1 MNDWSYE
8 TLTAT
13 QDIKSDDAINEKITM
28 YVDDKLV
35 WGVEPDGTEPD
46 TDPTT
51 TTTQPT
57 TGDDIVWGDANCDG
71 KVDISDAVMILQAIA
86 NNDVYGV
93 NGSSDT
99 RITEQGVINA
109 DVYDN
114 GTGMT
119 TLDALTIQRY
129 LVELIDKLPVTSN

>member
-1 MNDWSYE
+1 MN
-8 TLTAT
+8 LTE
-13 QDIKSDDAINEKITM
+13 QSGN
-28 YVDDKLV
+28 
-35 WGVEPDGTEPD
+35 
-46 TDPTT
+46 
-51 TTTQPT
+51 
-57 TGDDIVWGDANCDG
+57 
-71 KVDISDAVMILQAIA
+71 VDISDAVMILQAIA
-86 NNDVYGV
+86 NNDVYGI
-93 NGSSDT
+93 NGSSET

>member
-1 MNDWSYE
+1 
-8 TLTAT
+8 
-13 QDIKSDDAINEKITM
+13 
-28 YVDDKLV
+28 
-35 WGVEPDGTEPD
+35 
-46 TDPTT
+46 
-51 TTTQPT
+51 
-57 TGDDIVWGDANCDG
+57 
-71 KVDISDAVMILQAIA
+71 MILQAIA
-86 NNDVYGV
+86 NNDVYGI
-93 NGSSDT
+93 NGSSET

>member
-1 MNDWSYE
+1 
-8 TLTAT
+8 
-13 QDIKSDDAINEKITM
+13 
-28 YVDDKLV
+28 
-35 WGVEPDGTEPD
+35 
-46 TDPTT
+46 
-51 TTTQPT
+51 
-57 TGDDIVWGDANCDG
+57 
-71 KVDISDAVMILQAIA
+71 MILQAIA

-93 NGSSDT
+93 NGSSET

-129 LVELIDKLPVTSN
+129 LVELIDKLPVASN